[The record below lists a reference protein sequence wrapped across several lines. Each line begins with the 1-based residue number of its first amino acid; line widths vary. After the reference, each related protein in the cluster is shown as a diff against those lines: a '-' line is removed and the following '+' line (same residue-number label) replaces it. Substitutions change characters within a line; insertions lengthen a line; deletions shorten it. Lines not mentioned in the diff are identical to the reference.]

1 MNEEVTLFDDYAIP
15 DDYDQPDDYEA
26 PGPEEEETTALI
38 EVQQLPIIAE
48 RLQMVKAQVE
58 AMTAEAA
65 SLVCTAETVQTV
77 KNRRAELRK
86 QFDEL
91 EAQRK
96 AAKAAVMAPYNEFE
110 QVYKDCI
117 TVPFRAADNALK
129 ATIDGFELELK
140 DRCRAE
146 LQGYFDE
153 LCAVHGVN
161 FLDMPTAM
169 SIGKIKISMADAQ
182 AKTPRKLQD
191 ALSEVVARV
200 ATGMDQISR
209 MDDAAEIMDEYKRCF
224 DVGHAVDVVRGR
236 QRRVQIEA
244 EAAEARRAA
253 QKAQDDAKAKVDILA
268 PPTTQNAP
276 ETPQTPQ
283 EPRYDVTFTLIA
295 VTKEQARRVREFIKS
310 EGIDYE

>member
-1 MNEEVTLFDDYAIP
+1 MNEEMTLYDDYAIP
-15 DDYDQPDDYEA
+15 DEVDREDAENEAQP
-26 PGPEEEETTALI
+26 PENTALI

-58 AMTAEAA
+58 TMTAEAA
-65 SLVCTAETVQTV
+65 SLVCTAEAVQTV

-96 AAKAAVMAPYNEFE
+96 AAKAAVMAPYNDFE

-117 TVPFRAADNALK
+117 TVPFRTADAALK
-129 ATIDGFELELK
+129 STIDGFELELK

-146 LQGYFDE
+146 LQDYFGE
-153 LCAVHGVN
+153 LCAVHGVD

-200 ATGMDQISR
+200 ETGMDQISR

-236 QRRVQIEA
+236 QRRVQLEQ

-253 QKAQDDAKAKVDILA
+253 RKAQNDAKAKVDAALA

-276 ETPQTPQ
+276 ETARTPAD
-283 EPRYDVTFTLIA
+283 ERFDVTFTLIN
-295 VTKEQARRVREFIKS
+295 VTKAQALRVRDYLKQ
-310 EGIDYE
+310 EGITYE